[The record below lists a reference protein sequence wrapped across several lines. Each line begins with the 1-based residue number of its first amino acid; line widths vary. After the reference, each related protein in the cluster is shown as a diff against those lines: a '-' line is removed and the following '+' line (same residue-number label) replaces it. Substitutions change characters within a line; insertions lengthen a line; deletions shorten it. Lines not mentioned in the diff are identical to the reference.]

1 MDYFKLFHGTESLPP
16 PGPGF
21 SISQGREAWP
31 LTVTSACGG
40 EPDCPVVT
48 WHILPL
54 KYFYWSTVYV
64 IVVAA
69 FDKGLDLLPKPD
81 R

>member
-1 MDYFKLFHGTESLPP
+1 MSV
-16 PGPGF
+16 
-21 SISQGREAWP
+21 AWP